1 MTMPVQPVAYARLSP
16 AIKWL
21 LTLTVVLLT
30 GLEILDGTII
40 SVSIRSMHGALAAT
54 KDQLSWMM
62 TGYMITSAI
71 VVLMSGSL
79 TALFGRRRLI
89 LICVV
94 AFGLF
99 SMLCGFAVTPVQVIV
114 CRMLQGAFGG
124 LLAPMAQSMLND
136 LHDQESRPMANAFF
150 GIGIMTAPVFGPIL
164 GGYITDVLSWRW
176 DFFINIPVTAVAFVL
191 ILFFMPKDSLRE
203 ESAHFDRMGFILIV
217 IGIGCLQYVLDNG
230 TDKGWLDSHAIVICL
245 LLSLIAMVVFV
256 VRGITMKESN
266 IIDFNVIRNAPFARA
281 MLVLFF
287 FCMGFMGVIAWMPN
301 FMESFLGFTA
311 TQSGLTVAPRGLASA
326 FSMIFV
332 PFLVRRIPVRW
343 MLMGS
348 FVLYIIGGTMLVG
361 VNLSVDARFFQLAN
375 VIQGMASG
383 LFFVPLAQEAYST
396 MPSHWRDTASGLFN
410 FFRTIGGS
418 VGIAIF
424 SSTINHESH
433 VNALRLSNH
442 ITPTNPA
449 YLHWLQLHGFHS
461 PTDPRALALVSREI
475 ARQAGAIAFADAFYY
490 SIILFA
496 GLLPLIYVLRWSRV
510 KSRVR

>member
-1 MTMPVQPVAYARLSP
+1 MPMTTPTQPAAYARLSP

-40 SVSIRSMHGALAAT
+40 SVSIRSMQGALAAT

-71 VVLMSGSL
+71 VVLMSGTL
-79 TALFGRRRLI
+79 TAMFGRRRLI
-89 LICVV
+89 LICVI
-94 AFGLF
+94 AFGVF
-99 SMLCGFAVTPVQVIV
+99 SMMCGLADTPIHVIV

-136 LHDQESRPMANAFF
+136 LHDQDSRPMANALF
-150 GIGIMTAPVFGPIL
+150 GIGIMSAPVCGPIL
-164 GGYITDVLSWRW
+164 GGAITDALSWRW
-176 DFFINIPVTAVAFVL
+176 DFFINIPVTVTAFVL
-191 ILFFMPKDSLRE
+191 ILLLMPKDRVLDERPY
-203 ESAHFDRMGFILIV
+203 FDRVGFILIV

-230 TDKGWLDSHAIVICL
+230 TDKGWFDSNAILIGA
-245 LLSLIAMVVFV
+245 LLSLVAIVFFLI
-256 VRGITMKESN
+256 RGVGMKEKN
-266 IIDFNVIRNAPFARA
+266 IINFDVMRNAPFARA

-287 FCMGFMGVIAWMPN
+287 FCIGFMGVIAWMPN

-326 FSMIFV
+326 SSMIFV
-332 PFLVRRIPVRW
+332 PFLVRRISVRW
-343 MLMGS
+343 LLMGS
-348 FVLYIIGGTMLVG
+348 FVLYIIGGAMLLD
-361 VNLSVDARFFQLAN
+361 VNLAVDAGFFQFAN
-375 VIQGMASG
+375 VIQGISSG
-383 LFFVPLAQEAYST
+383 LFFVPLAQEAYRS
-396 MPSHWRDTASGLFN
+396 MPAHWRDTASGLFN

-433 VNALRLSNH
+433 VNALRLSDH

-449 YLHWLQLHGFHS
+449 YLHWLHVHGFHS
-461 PTDPRALALVSREI
+461 PTDPHALALASREI

-490 SIILFA
+490 TIILFA
-496 GLLPLIYVLRWSRV
+496 CLLPVIYLLRWSRL
-510 KSRVR
+510 KR